1 MRNMI
6 SQTFFA
12 ALQGK
17 DEDKKFFYTNHKA
30 KVGMGDLVKRGIF
43 LT

>member
-1 MRNMI
+1 MLIIAFGIKRKE
-6 SQTFFA
+6 
-12 ALQGK
+12 K